1 MKYVVMMLILMP
13 SLYTLSFAKYN
24 WKMKNRMAAAG
35 AAIAAIVS
43 IILPAALL
51 YVYRK

>member
-1 MKYVVMMLILMP
+1 MLILMP

-35 AAIAAIVS
+35 AAIAAIAAIVS